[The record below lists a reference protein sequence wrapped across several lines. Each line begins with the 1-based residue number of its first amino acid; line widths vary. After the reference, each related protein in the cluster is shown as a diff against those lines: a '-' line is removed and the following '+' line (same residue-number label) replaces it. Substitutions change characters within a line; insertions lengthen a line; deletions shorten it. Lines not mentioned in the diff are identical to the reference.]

1 MEINMY
7 QVICLLIGYV
17 CGCFLTAVVV
27 VRLMAHEDV
36 FQVGS
41 GNPGMANV
49 MHRVGKKAGFLVL
62 AGDVIKTLLA
72 FGISY
77 LVAKDHLGL
86 GTILAMAGLGTVL
99 GHNYPIWHKFKGGK
113 GVTVTVA
120 YMVVSLIPWGAIIGI
135 AVGIFAIVTGD
146 LWTAAILAPVVAIP
160 FAFWQQGTMGGI
172 VMIILAVIM
181 IVKNIDGTIKVLK
194 GEEYRRFKKKRDKD
208 E

>member
-77 LVAKDHLGL
+77 LVARDHLGL

-146 LWTAAILAPVVAIP
+146 LWTAAILAPVIAIP

-181 IVKNIDGTIKVLK
+181 IIKNIDGTIKVLK
-194 GEEYRRFKKKRDKD
+194 GEEYRRFKKKSDKD

>member
-1 MEINMY
+1 MEINIY

-49 MHRVGKKAGFLVL
+49 MHRVGKKAGVLVL

-77 LVAKDHLGL
+77 LVARDHLGL

-99 GHNYPIWHKFKGGK
+99 GHNYPIWHRFKGGK
-113 GVTVTVA
+113 GVTVTVV

-181 IVKNIDGTIKVLK
+181 IIKNIDGTIKVLK
-194 GEEYRRFKKKRDKD
+194 GEEYRRFKKKSDKD

>member
-77 LVAKDHLGL
+77 LVTRDHLGL

-135 AVGIFAIVTGD
+135 AAGIFAIVTGD

-160 FAFWQQGTMGGI
+160 FAFWQQGTVGGI

-181 IVKNIDGTIKVLK
+181 VIKNIDGTIKVLK

>member
-1 MEINMY
+1 MGINMY
-7 QVICLLIGYV
+7 HVICLLIGYV

-62 AGDVIKTLLA
+62 AGDVIKTLIA

-77 LVAKDHLGL
+77 IVARDHLGL

-146 LWTAAILAPVVAIP
+146 LWTAAILAPVIAIP

-181 IVKNIDGTIKVLK
+181 IIKNIDGTIKVLK
-194 GEEYRRFKKKRDKD
+194 GEEYRRFKKKSDKD

>member
-7 QVICLLIGYV
+7 QIICLLIGYV

-77 LVAKDHLGL
+77 LVARDHLGL

-120 YMVVSLIPWGAIIGI
+120 YMVVSLIPWGAIIEI

-181 IVKNIDGTIKVLK
+181 IIKNIDGTIKVLK
-194 GEEYRRFKKKRDKD
+194 GEEYRRFKKKSDKD

>member
-77 LVAKDHLGL
+77 LVARDHLGL

-135 AVGIFAIVTGD
+135 AAGIFAIVTGD

-181 IVKNIDGTIKVLK
+181 IIKNIDGTIKVLK
-194 GEEYRRFKKKRDKD
+194 GEEYRRFKKKSDKD

>member
-77 LVAKDHLGL
+77 IVAREHLGL

-135 AVGIFAIVTGD
+135 VVGIFAIVTGD

-181 IVKNIDGTIKVLK
+181 IIKNIDGTIKVLK

>member
-7 QVICLLIGYV
+7 QIICLLIGYV

-77 LVAKDHLGL
+77 LVARDHLGL

-146 LWTAAILAPVVAIP
+146 LWTAAILAPVIAIP

-181 IVKNIDGTIKVLK
+181 IIKNIDGTIKVLK
-194 GEEYRRFKKKRDKD
+194 GEEYRRFKKKSDKD

>member
-1 MEINMY
+1 MY

-62 AGDVIKTLLA
+62 AGDVIKTLIA

-77 LVAKDHLGL
+77 LVARNHMGL

-146 LWTAAILAPVVAIP
+146 LWTAAILAPVIAIP

-181 IVKNIDGTIKVLK
+181 IIKNIGGTIKVLK
-194 GEEYRRFKKKRDKD
+194 GEEYRRFKKKSDKD

>member
-77 LVAKDHLGL
+77 LAARDHLGL

-181 IVKNIDGTIKVLK
+181 IIKNIDGTIKVLK
-194 GEEYRRFKKKRDKD
+194 GEEYRRFKKKSDKD

>member
-62 AGDVIKTLLA
+62 AGDVIKTLIA

-77 LVAKDHLGL
+77 LVARDHLGL

-181 IVKNIDGTIKVLK
+181 IIKNIDGTIKVLK
-194 GEEYRRFKKKRDKD
+194 GEEYRRFKKKSDKD

>member
-7 QVICLLIGYV
+7 QIICLLIGYV

-72 FGISY
+72 FCISY
-77 LVAKDHLGL
+77 LVARDHLGL

-181 IVKNIDGTIKVLK
+181 IIKNIDGTIKVLK
-194 GEEYRRFKKKRDKD
+194 GEEYRRFKKKSDKD

>member
-77 LVAKDHLGL
+77 LVARDHLGL

-135 AVGIFAIVTGD
+135 AAGIFAIVTGD

-160 FAFWQQGTMGGI
+160 FAFWQQGTAGGI

-181 IVKNIDGTIKVLK
+181 VIKNIDGTIKVLK

>member
-77 LVAKDHLGL
+77 FVARDHLGL

-135 AVGIFAIVTGD
+135 AAGIFAIVTGD

-160 FAFWQQGTMGGI
+160 FAFWQQGTVGGI

-181 IVKNIDGTIKVLK
+181 VIKNIDGTIKVLK

>member
-77 LVAKDHLGL
+77 FVARDHLGL

-135 AVGIFAIVTGD
+135 AAGIFAIVTGD
-146 LWTAAILAPVVAIP
+146 LWTAAILAPVVVIP
-160 FAFWQQGTMGGI
+160 FAFWQQGTVGGI

-181 IVKNIDGTIKVLK
+181 VIKNIDGTIKVLK

>member
-77 LVAKDHLGL
+77 LVARDHLGL

-181 IVKNIDGTIKVLK
+181 IIKNIDGTIKVLK
-194 GEEYRRFKKKRDKD
+194 GEEYRRFKKKSDKD

>member
-77 LVAKDHLGL
+77 LVSRDYLGL

-135 AVGIFAIVTGD
+135 AAGIFAIVTGD

-160 FAFWQQGTMGGI
+160 FAFWQQGTVGGI

-181 IVKNIDGTIKVLK
+181 VIKNIDGTIKVLK